1 MNERRVKELIKGH
14 LEEIASSLEFNAS
27 KEADEIDTRWLSE
40 LKNRLGKVIQA
51 IDRYQEEELHQALEI
66 AESIEW

>member
-1 MNERRVKELIKGH
+1 MSERRVKELIKGH

-27 KEADEIDTRWLSE
+27 KNVKEIDTRWLSE

-51 IDRYQEEELHQALEI
+51 IDRHQEEELHQALEI